1 MKVEHN
7 EGREFA
13 MKRVSICCALHADRR
28 RSYRRLG
35 GAAVSLLL
43 LLSALVSQAE
53 TVATHRF
60 KPLETFAPFTYPNP
74 ANIYRSASGL
84 PGPAYWQN
92 RADYV
97 IQATL
102 KPTSRTLTGSEVITY
117 TNHSPDPLDVLWL
130 QVEENRFRRD
140 ARGSFGGDAF
150 PTEFTSGEHILSV
163 RMEGAGGKL
172 EDLRWVISD
181 TRMQVRLPSPLA
193 PHDGRIKLHIR
204 WYYTVPGVFGG
215 RTDVDSSRNG
225 EIFEIAQWYP
235 RLCVY
240 DDLRGW
246 DTQPYLNS
254 EFYLEYG
261 DFDYSVTVPW
271 NMIVVGSGELLN
283 PREVLT
289 PTEVARLTEAHRSDK
304 TVMIRTAA
312 EVTDP
317 RSRPKQSG
325 TLTWHFRM
333 QNTRDVVFGASRAY
347 IWDAARISLPDGK
360 TALAM
365 SAYPVESGGAG
376 AWGRAT
382 EYTKAAVEYFSRRWY
397 PYPYPVAI
405 SEAGSAGGMEYP
417 GLDFDARNAQGRDL
431 HALIAHEVG
440 HTWFPMIV
448 GSNERRDA
456 WIDEGFNT
464 FMDVYEA
471 EAFNHG
477 EYAPKRDAEYAPDG
491 GSPADQI
498 AKVIADPQAPPPMAE
513 ADQIPER
520 YRHPITYFKSAFGLV
535 LLREQILG
543 PARFDPAF
551 RRFTSA
557 WAYKHPSPSDFFRFM
572 SSEAGEDLSWFWRG
586 WYQQNWQLDQAVT
599 AVKPVNGDW
608 KQGTAVTVA
617 NLERLV
623 MPSTL
628 RVAYRDGSN
637 QDVQVPVQAWLQHTS
652 FTLVVKGDKPVASV
666 TLDPQHVLPDANRG
680 NNTFVVS
687 PSKR

>member
-1 MKVEHN
+1 MPV
-7 EGREFA
+7 GW
-13 MKRVSICCALHADRR
+13 
-28 RSYRRLG
+28 LG
-35 GAAVSLLL
+35 SASAGL
-43 LLSALVSQAE
+43 LLSLSAVVCNAE
-53 TVATHRF
+53 TISTPRF
-60 KPLETFAPFTYPNP
+60 SPRETFAPYEYANP
-74 ANIYRSASGL
+74 ANIYRAASGL

-92 RADYV
+92 RANYV
-97 IQATL
+97 IRATL
-102 KPTSRTLTGSEVITY
+102 EPASRTLTGSEVITY

-150 PTEFTSGEHILSV
+150 PTGFTSGEHILSV
-163 RMEGAGGKL
+163 QMEGPGGKL
-172 EDLRWVISD
+172 EDLHWLISD
-181 TRMQVRLPSPLA
+181 TRMQVSLPAPLA
-193 PHDGRIKLHIR
+193 PHDGRIRLHIR

-215 RTDVDSSRNG
+215 RTDVDSSKNG

-246 DTQPYLNS
+246 DTEPYLNS

-283 PREVLT
+283 PQEVLT
-289 PTEVARLTEAHRSDK
+289 PTEVARLAKARQSDK

-325 TLTWHFRM
+325 TLTWRFSM
-333 QNTRDVVFGASRAY
+333 QNTRDVVFGASEAY
-347 IWDAARISLPDGK
+347 VWDAARINLPGGK

-365 SAYPVESGGAG
+365 SAYPAESGGAG
-376 AWGRAT
+376 AWGRTT
-382 EYTKAAVEYFSRRWY
+382 EYTKAAVEYFSSQWY
-397 PYPYPVAI
+397 AYPYPVAV

-417 GLDFDARNAQGRDL
+417 GLDFDAKEVRGRDL
-431 HALIAHEVG
+431 HAIVAHEVG
-440 HTWFPMIV
+440 HAWFPMIV

-471 EAFNHG
+471 DAFNHG
-477 EYAPKRDAEYAPDG
+477 EYAPKRDAEYAPGG

-498 AKVIADPQAPPPMAE
+498 ATVIADPQAPPPMAE
-513 ADQIPER
+513 ADQIPEK

-535 LLREQILG
+535 LLREQIVG
-543 PARFDPAF
+543 PERFDPAF
-551 RRFTSA
+551 RRYISA

-572 SSEAGEDLSWFWRG
+572 NSEAGEDLSWFWRG
-586 WYQQNWQLDQAVT
+586 WYEHNWQLDQAVT
-599 AVKPVNGDW
+599 SVKPVHGDW
-608 KQGTAVTVA
+608 KEGAAVTVA
-617 NLERLV
+617 NLGRLV
-623 MPSTL
+623 MPATL
-628 RVAYRDGSN
+628 QVAYSDGSK
-637 QDVQVPVQAWLQHTS
+637 QDVRVPVETWLQHKS
-652 FTLVVKGDKPVASV
+652 FTLAVSGDKPVVSA
-666 TLDPQHVLPDANRG
+666 TLDPQAALPDADRR
-680 NNTFVVS
+680 NNTFVVN
-687 PSKR
+687 